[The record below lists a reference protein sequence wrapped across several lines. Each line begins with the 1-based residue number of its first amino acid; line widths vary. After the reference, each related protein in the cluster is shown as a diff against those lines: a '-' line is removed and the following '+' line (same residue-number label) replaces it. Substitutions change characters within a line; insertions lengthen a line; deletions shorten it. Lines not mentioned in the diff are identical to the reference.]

1 MTTRR
6 RSKYD
11 EDLLVELLARD
22 HLTYRE
28 IARRVG
34 VSESMVSQIAS
45 GKTRPDLRERISR
58 WLHTRRDDALRA
70 GQTFIRP
77 LLMTQLK
84 VAMEEDGETARKC
97 REFLLNRLLF
107 TPPGGLES
115 PSPKAAHP
123 MPMERIP
130 GLEKKDIQAFYQFLG
145 DREQVEETPAADQ
158 VQQDARSY

>member
-1 MTTRR
+1 MTRR
-6 RSKYD
+6 HKSKYD
-11 EDLLVELLARD
+11 EELLVELLARD
-22 HLTYRE
+22 HLTHRE
-28 IARRVG
+28 VARRVG
-34 VSESMVSQIAS
+34 VSESLVSQICS
-45 GKTRPDLRERISR
+45 GKARPDLHERIGQ
-58 WLHTRRDDALRA
+58 WLSTRRDDALRA

-107 TPPGGLES
+107 APARGPAS
-115 PSPKAAHP
+115 PAAEAEHP

-145 DREQVEETPAADQ
+145 DREQVQETPEA
-158 VQQDARSY
+158 QQASTSPNTY